1 MSLVCI
7 LWYVYLGMY
16 ALVCILFVTLLVEL
30 FVTQLVGLFV
40 TLLVEPFV
48 TQLVD
53 FFVTQLVELF
63 VTQLV
68 DLFVTQLVELFVTLV
83 CNPSGKKK
91 LLVRVKCR
99 LRHMCFGRNL
109 LIFYQG
115 ELTQGEPNAYST
127 VIEGCVIFKHYV

>member
-7 LWYVYLGMY
+7 LWDVYLGMY

-30 FVTQLVGLFV
+30 FVTQLVDLFV
-40 TLLVEPFV
+40 TLLVE
-48 TQLVD
+48 
-53 FFVTQLVELF
+53 
-63 VTQLV
+63 
-68 DLFVTQLVELFVTLV
+68 LFVTQLVELFVTLV

-115 ELTQGEPNAYST
+115 ELTQGEPNA
-127 VIEGCVIFKHYV
+127 FRKRRF

>member
-7 LWYVYLGMY
+7 LWDVYLGMY
-16 ALVCILFVTLLVEL
+16 ALVCILFVTL
-30 FVTQLVGLFV
+30 
-40 TLLVEPFV
+40 
-48 TQLVD
+48 
-53 FFVTQLVELF
+53 LVELF

-115 ELTQGEPNAYST
+115 ELTQGEPNA
-127 VIEGCVIFKHYV
+127 FRKRRF